1 MKLEIINNFNSAYK
15 FNNQSFSTLA
25 STIGTVENYKF
36 SYINIVFTDDENMR
50 LLKKKYFNQDYYTDV
65 ISFNLEEPNN
75 SIEGEIYIGMN
86 QVYKNS
92 IKFDCNLNSE
102 LKRIIV
108 HGLLHLVGYDDQTK
122 KDKENM
128 TKLEDKY
135 MALHN
140 DIVLVEI

>member
-1 MKLEIINNFNSAYK
+1 MKLEIINNFNSSYK
-15 FNNQSFSTLA
+15 FNNKSFSTLA

-92 IKFDCNLNSE
+92 IKFDCNLNGE
-102 LKRIIV
+102 LKRIII

-128 TKLEDKY
+128 TELEDKY

-140 DIVLVEI
+140 DIILVEI